1 MEPIP
6 PLSPAEPA
14 KAYAQLDAFAND
26 GLQLD
31 TNLSHMVS
39 ALQSS
44 EAAGGMVKPH
54 QADLLQVLSEPEI
67 DQGELMAASIRL
79 NSASND
85 LAVLQSAVTT
95 IAAIPNK
102 LLKLGGGG

>member
-31 TNLSHMVS
+31 TNLSHMVN

-54 QADLLQVLSEPEI
+54 QAHMLQVLAEPEI
-67 DQGELMAASIRL
+67 DQGEMMAASIRL
-79 NSASND
+79 NAAAND
-85 LAVLQSAVTT
+85 VAILQSVVSMG
-95 IAAIPNK
+95 AAIPNK
-102 LLKLGGGG
+102 LLKLGGGS